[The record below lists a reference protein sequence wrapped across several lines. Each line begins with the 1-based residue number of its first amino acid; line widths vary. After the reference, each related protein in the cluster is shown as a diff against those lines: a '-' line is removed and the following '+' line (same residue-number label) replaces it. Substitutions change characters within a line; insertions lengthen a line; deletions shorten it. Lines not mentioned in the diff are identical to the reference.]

1 MKKNFTL
8 LLFAMLL
15 TAVGANAQT
24 TLRKTWD
31 FRDGFSKKT
40 INALRADM
48 DEFGTSGHWRNWE
61 KSESAADERHFWSAS
76 GTFFDSETGYP
87 ATFSGDKVTVIPEL
101 KGLSVK
107 GGGMSEKHFVIV
119 YDEAQSEFESSPNGV
134 FPYGKSHIW
143 INGGKK
149 TLTFQA
155 EVNQTIKIG
164 VESHKNTEARGI
176 ELTTSTGSLELIE
189 GNNKPIT
196 FNEAVWNLTGNDGDV
211 ATVTIKTTSGCHIYY
226 IIVGEGDD
234 PNGNSTTISYLTAG
248 DATAEPVY
256 QALAANENYVVTAV
270 DAATVTVDALKA
282 NTVTVVS
289 PELPADNAAVA
300 VLKEAM
306 PYTPILNLNADLYAA
321 WGYGEA
327 ETADPIAV
335 INNMKSDLFADF
347 VENEDFILA
356 DEETPAIV
364 FEAASITGVK
374 YGDYFAEDDTL
385 ACDIEKSKVFIHA
398 HNIFHNAYV
407 YMPKEA
413 AAKAKLLFNAIE
425 ALRASKSVVDKAAAP
440 KIKMEYKDKKTNI
453 TMAMATNNMP
463 KAHIYYTLDGS
474 EPTEASTEYKEMI
487 TVTEE
492 TTVKAVAIAEGYLLS
507 DVATAKAEIFSQPD
521 TPTASVAQTNG
532 CGIVTLD
539 CATSGVSIYYNY
551 SESTDSTKSTKY
563 TAPITLMS
571 DQTLTAFAVINNVL
585 SEPLTQKITVS
596 DPYKFTEL
604 LAHMD
609 ANKAEYYQKPI
620 DDGKVTVSDSKVA
633 YYFSWGKTKTSYAYY
648 NEQAEP
654 ISSTTDPE
662 TGDVMYVYP
671 KNPEE
676 KIDFENGWAA
686 RSRGQIVCNEVT
698 ITAGKDVAGD
708 GARDGKGVSSAYNP
722 ATVDEFEFQEQYPV
736 TNYYINISEWNTEKY
751 PRSGM
756 IYSTQKFKGPFAILS
771 YISNNKGA
779 DGPLVVFETGTDI
792 EGDAVETEWTQV
804 GDTCI
809 LDQGQRLYRK
819 FVRVYKGND
828 EVYVRTRIAE
838 GGSKAGFYDI
848 YVLAIDPA
856 SITGITELVD
866 RKTIGQ
872 KAVYSLNG
880 IRQRGLQRGVNIVV
894 TDNGTVKK
902 VVVK

>member
-1 MKKNFTL
+1 MKKFFTL
-8 LLFAMLL
+8 AMLAL
-15 TAVGANAQT
+15 ITSVTASAQT

-40 INALRADM
+40 INALKADM
-48 DEFGTSGHWRNWE
+48 EEFGTSGHWRNWE

-76 GTFFDSETGYP
+76 STFFESETGYP

-107 GGGMSEKHFVIV
+107 GGGMGEKHFVIV
-119 YDEAQSEFESSPNGV
+119 YDESQTEFESSPNGV
-134 FPYGKSHIW
+134 FPYGKSHLW

-176 ELTTSTGSLELIE
+176 ELSTSTGSLELLE
-189 GNNKPIT
+189 GEPKPKT
-196 FNEAVWNLTGNDGDV
+196 FNEAVWNLTGNAGDV
-211 ATVTIKTTSGCHIYY
+211 ATITIKTTSGCHIYY

-234 PNGNSTTISYLTAG
+234 PSGNSTTISYLTAG
-248 DATAEPVY
+248 DATTEAAY
-256 QALAANENYVVTAV
+256 QALAANANYNVTPV

-289 PELPADNAAVA
+289 PELPADHAAVA
-300 VLKEAM
+300 VLKDAM
-306 PYTPILNLNADLYAA
+306 PYTPILNLNAGLYAA
-321 WGYGEA
+321 WGYGET

-347 VENEDFILA
+347 VENEDYILA
-356 DEETPAIV
+356 DDLPAIV
-364 FEAASITGVK
+364 FDAASITGVK
-374 YGDYFAEDDTL
+374 YGEYFAEDDTL
-385 ACDIEKSKVFIHA
+385 ACDAEKSKVFIHA

-413 AAKAKLLFNAIE
+413 AAKSKLLFNAIE
-425 ALRASKSVVDKAAAP
+425 ALRASKSVIDKAAAP

-453 TMAMATNNMP
+453 TMAMASNNMP

-507 DVATAKAEIFSQPD
+507 DVATAKAEIFSQPE
-521 TPTASVAQTNG
+521 TPTASIAQVNG
-532 CGIVTLD
+532 FSIVTLD
-539 CATSGVSIYYNY
+539 CASAGVDIYYNY
-551 SESTDSTKSTKY
+551 SESNDSTKSTKY
-563 TAPITLMS
+563 TAPITLMT

-596 DPYKFTEL
+596 EPFKFTEVL
-604 LAHMD
+604 SHMD
-609 ANKAEYYQKPI
+609 ANKDEYYQKPI

-648 NEQAEP
+648 DETAEP
-654 ISSTTDPE
+654 IGTTTDPE
-662 TGDVMYVYP
+662 TGDVTNIYP

-686 RSRGQIVCNEVT
+686 RSRGQIVCNEIT
-698 ITAGKDVAGD
+698 ISAGKEVAGD
-708 GARDGKGVSSAYNP
+708 GSRDGKGVSSAYNP
-722 ATVDEFEFQEQYPV
+722 ATVDEFELQEQYPV
-736 TNYYINISEWNTEKY
+736 TNYYVNIGEWNTEKY

-771 YISNNKGA
+771 YISNGKGA
-779 DGPLVVFETGTDI
+779 DGPLVVFETGKDI
-792 EGDAVETEWTQV
+792 EGDAVETEWAQV

-809 LDQGQRLYRK
+809 LDQGQRLYKK
-819 FVRVYKGND
+819 FVRVYNGND

-848 YVLAIDPA
+848 YILAIDPA
-856 SITGITELVD
+856 SITGISEIAD
-866 RKTIGQ
+866 HKTAEQ
-872 KAVYSLNG
+872 KTVYNLNG
-880 IRQRGLQRGVNIVV
+880 IRQNGLQRGLNIVMMS
-894 TDNGTVKK
+894 DGTAKK
-902 VVVK
+902 VVIK